1 MKQRQIEIFHILMN
15 NQVAEISMILNL
27 YGISRRTLFY
37 DLKEINYNI
46 APYGTI
52 NANKMNLILTWADDD
67 APAKIEKL
75 FLTPYFKTNERKRLI
90 LYHLIEYQNLTLD
103 DLVQKMDVSKSTI
116 VNDVKD
122 IKKVLSSMGISMYY
136 SKHYQF
142 GGNEFAIRNMYLKLL
157 GYIPFKK
164 EEIDSKVVRLNQ
176 KYHYSLSDYNLY
188 YLSKFVHFIN
198 RRIKENSFIKRT
210 ELSESPIKVDVPEE
224 FLKLILSA
232 HEIEKEYFKQYLL
245 SMLHVE
251 SEEVD
256 KITRSFVNELLRQL
270 NMRMSLRISEHE
282 KVFEDLVSHLKLSYL
297 RIVFKFPAYNSEILN
312 IKVKYFYLFQNIKA
326 TIQSI
331 NTYPFSTMSEEEIGY
346 VVMYIGGYLYETNSV
361 KKVAFVCPQGKAI
374 SQHLLLQFV
383 NHFPNTEIV
392 GTFSIQ
398 EARKISQVSDY
409 IISTI
414 DIPNINNLIKV
425 NPILSKADIE
435 ILKKKM
441 ELQDTL
447 KNKVEEVIQVVK
459 KHTKIVDEH
468 QLYLELNNI
477 LKKEFNMKGY
487 EPMLHELLTEDKIQ
501 HIIGAENWEKAIELA
516 AQPLLEDNSIEPVY
530 IQNMIENVHKFGP
543 YIVLTDGF
551 ALAHAS
557 SEEGVNRL
565 GMSLLILKNPV
576 DFKGRPV
583 QIILVMANTDNKS
596 HLKALTTLTK
606 IISNEETLNKMKT
619 YSSDEIMQLIKEE
632 EK

>member
-15 NQVAEISMILNL
+15 NQVAEISMILDL

-46 APYGTI
+46 ASYGAI
-52 NANKMNLILTWADDD
+52 HVNKMNLILMWINDE
-67 APAKIEKL
+67 APTEIENAI
-75 FLTPYFKTNERKRLI
+75 LTPYFKANQRKKLI
-90 LYHLIEYQNLTLD
+90 LYNLMEYSDLTLD

-116 VNDVKD
+116 VNDIKD
-122 IKKVLSSMGISMYY
+122 IKKTLSSMGISMYY

-142 GGNEFAIRNMYLKLL
+142 GGNEFSIRNMYLKLL

-164 EEIDSKVVRLNQ
+164 DEIESKVVQLNQ
-176 KYHYSLSDYNLY
+176 KYEYSLSDYNLY
-188 YLSKFVHFIN
+188 YLSKFIRFIN
-198 RRIKENSFIKRT
+198 QRIKENCFIKRT
-210 ELSESPIKVDVPEE
+210 DLSVAPVEVEIPEE
-224 FLKLILSA
+224 FLKLILSD

-251 SEEVD
+251 LEEVD
-256 KITRSFVNELLRQL
+256 KITRSFVNELLKQL
-270 NMRMSLRISEHE
+270 NMRMSLRIGEHE
-282 KVFEDLVSHLKLSYL
+282 KIFEDLVSHLKLSYL

-331 NTYPFSTMSEEEIGY
+331 NIYPFSTMSEEEIGY

-383 NHFPNTEIV
+383 NHFPNTETI
-392 GTFSIQ
+392 GAFSIQ
-398 EARKISQVSDY
+398 EAEKISKVSDY
-409 IISTI
+409 VISTI
-414 DIPNINNLIKV
+414 DIPRINNLIKV

-435 ILKKKM
+435 LLKKKM
-441 ELQDTL
+441 ELQDAL
-447 KNKVEEVIQVVK
+447 KNKVEEVIYVVK
-459 KHTKIVDEH
+459 KYAKISDVN
-468 QLYLELNNI
+468 QLYLELNNV
-477 LKKEFNMKGY
+477 LKKEFDVKGY
-487 EPMLHELLTEDKIQ
+487 EPMLHELLTKDKIQ
-501 HIIGAENWEKAIELA
+501 HITSAENWEKAIKLA
-516 AQPLLEDNSIEPVY
+516 AQPLLKDDSIEPIY

-557 SEEGVNRL
+557 SQEGVNRL
-565 GMSLLILKNPV
+565 GMSLMTIEKPV
-576 DFKGRPV
+576 DFEGRPV

-606 IISNEETLNKMKT
+606 IISNEETLEKIKT
-619 YSSDEIMQLIKEE
+619 SSADEIMQLIKEE
-632 EK
+632 EQ